1 LESDGRR
8 VKSRIRIE
16 YVPVAALKE
25 WDQNPRLISNEQYRL
40 LAQNVSRYGIV
51 DPLIVDQRN
60 RIVGGHQRLKVLKDL
75 RVKTV
80 PIVRLQLTK
89 QDFKVLNLALNKI
102 SGEWDKEKL
111 APLLEELAPLP
122 ELDMTGFSK
131 QEANLLIE
139 EFRVDASDAEDRT
152 PLIPK
157 DAKTKPGDLHRLGDH
172 RLLCGDCTDP
182 ASWRILMNGEKA
194 GVVITDPP
202 YGVNYDLGSKFVL
215 NPVSER
221 VEHHKSW
228 GAMEQDQSTEAALA
242 ALPLIFENL
251 TEDGVVYVCC
261 GTKLLLG
268 IGNWLDS
275 NQIRYAPFLV
285 WDKGFAVVSWE
296 RYHAEHEFIVYCGP
310 GSYPTQ
316 GSEKI
321 RSRWFG
327 PNNETTVWRIPIE
340 SNSFREHPT
349 QKPVAL
355 YERAIVNSSVRGEIV
370 VDPFLGSGT
379 CLVAAEKHG
388 RRAYCMEIDPRY
400 VDVAVQRWENY
411 SGKKAERITT
421 PIIDLREDSSVE
433 AEG

>member
-1 LESDGRR
+1 MVPR
-8 VKSRIRIE
+8 RIRIE
-16 YVPVAALKE
+16 YAPLEKLRE
-25 WDQNPRLISNEQYRL
+25 WEQNPRLISEEQYHA
-40 LAQNVSRYGIV
+40 LAENISKFGIV
-51 DPLIVDQRN
+51 DPLVVDQHY
-60 RIVGGHQRLKVLKDL
+60 RIVGGHQRTKVLKDL
-75 RVKTV
+75 GVSVVPVVK
-80 PIVRLQLTK
+80 LQLSK
-89 QDFKVLNLALNKI
+89 RDFKILNLSLNKI
-102 SGEWDKEKL
+102 SGDWDREKL

-131 QEANLLIE
+131 HEANLIIE
-139 EFRVDASDAEDRT
+139 EFRIDTNTAEDRAGQ
-152 PLIPK
+152 IPENLN
-157 DAKTKPGDLHRLGDH
+157 TKPGDLYQLGDH

-182 ASWRILMNGEKA
+182 ASWRILMNDEKA
-194 GVVITDPP
+194 GVVVTDPP
-202 YGVNYDLGSKFVL
+202 YGVNYDLRNKFVL

-221 VEHHKSW
+221 VEYHKSW
-228 GAMEQDQSTEAALA
+228 GAIEQDSSTKAALA
-242 ALPLIFENL
+242 SLPLIFQNL
-251 TEDGVVYVCC
+251 TDDGVVYVCC
-261 GTKLLLG
+261 GTKLLLE

-316 GSEKI
+316 GKKEI

-327 PNNETTVWRIPIE
+327 PNNETTMWRIPVE

-355 YERAIVNSSVRGEIV
+355 YERAIVNSSVRDEIV
-370 VDPFLGSGT
+370 IDPFAGSGT

-400 VDVAVQRWENY
+400 VDVAVERWENF

-421 PIIDLREDSSVE
+421 PIIDLWMDSSVE
-433 AEG
+433 AEGQF